1 MRKYL
6 LNLSFFALAASAFAA
21 GTSVAIAAEEALPEQ
36 IMAQIQK
43 KHPNAANIKAEQ
55 KTHFGQAVYEVHF
68 KDGENEQI
76 ELYRKDGHFYVN
88 GEKIEGSSLMPDP
101 VNDNLKST
109 FSKYEIK
116 EAILIVNPNGPG
128 EEYDLSVVS
137 DNQTWNVTV
146 DNKGNIIK
154 KEREE

>member
-6 LNLSFFALAASAFAA
+6 LNLCFLVLATPVFAA
-21 GTSVAIAAEEALPEQ
+21 DSSVAAEEALPEK
-36 IMAQIQK
+36 IMAEIQK
-43 KHPNAANIKAEQ
+43 RHPNAAGIKAEQ
-55 KTHFGQAVYEVHF
+55 KTHFGQDVYEVHF
-68 KDGENEQI
+68 KDGESEQI
-76 ELYRKDGHFYVN
+76 ELYRKDGHFYVS
-88 GEKIEGSSLMPDP
+88 GEKINSSNLMPDP
-101 VNDNLKST
+101 VNDNLKSAFT
-109 FSKYEIK
+109 KFEIK

-137 DNQTWNVTV
+137 DNQTWSVTV

>member
-6 LNLSFFALAASAFAA
+6 LKLSFFALAASAFAA
-21 GTSVAIAAEEALPEQ
+21 GTSVAIAAEEAIPEQ

-43 KHPNAANIKAEQ
+43 NHPNAADIKAEQ
-55 KTHFGQAVYEVHF
+55 KTHFGQVVYEVHF

-88 GEKIEGSSLMPDP
+88 GEKIDASNLMPDP
-101 VNDNLKST
+101 VKDNLKST

>member
-6 LNLSFFALAASAFAA
+6 LTLSFFALAAYAFAA
-21 GTSVAIAAEEALPEQ
+21 DIAVAAEEALPEPV
-36 IMAQIQK
+36 MAQIQK
-43 KHPNAANIKAEQ
+43 RHPNAADIKAEQ

-76 ELYRKDGHFYVN
+76 ELYRKDGHFYVS
-88 GEKIEGSSLMPDP
+88 GEKIDASSLMPDP
-101 VNDNLKST
+101 VNDNLKSI